1 MNRQWDQFELD
12 DDDKWQVKIDSKIVA
27 KNIEVSELKTAIEEI
42 LL

>member
-1 MNRQWDQFELD
+1 MNKSYTLLRAY
-12 DDDKWQVKIDSKIVA
+12 KIVA